1 LFLVK
6 PSQCILANHFILII
20 LQLVYLRFISLNFH
34 NLFCELRLFILWA
47 WGSLGFFLSTFR
59 VLHIV
64 FFEFLLILESLRVFN
79 FIFSTLD
86 SLGFNY
92 FFGVKFGGLWFWS
105 YEHPQF
111 SILCFWSLGVFNFL
125 LVILGGLWISFG
137 ELWGIFCFFVLEKVQ
152 GFLNFILW
160 TLGALFLPM
169 AIS

>member
-1 LFLVK
+1 M
-6 PSQCILANHFILII
+6 
-20 LQLVYLRFISLNFH
+20 
-34 NLFCELRLFILWA
+34 FCELRAFIFILWA
-47 WGSLGFFLSTFR
+47 WGSLDLFLSTFR

-64 FFEFLLILESLRVFN
+64 FFKFLLILESLRVFN

-137 ELWGIFCFFVLEKVQ
+137 ELWGIFCFLFWKKFK
-152 GFLNFILW
+152 GFWISFCELWGHCSYPWQYPKSNLGIKILFH
-160 TLGALFLPM
+160 TFS
-169 AIS
+169 I